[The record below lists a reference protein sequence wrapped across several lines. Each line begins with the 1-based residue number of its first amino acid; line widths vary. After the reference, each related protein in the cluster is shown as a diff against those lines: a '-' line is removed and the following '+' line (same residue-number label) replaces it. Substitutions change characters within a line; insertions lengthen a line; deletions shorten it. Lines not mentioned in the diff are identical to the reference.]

1 MREAV
6 LPSFYKVMVFKEK
19 VNLVIAQALEERQD
33 LFLISLTI
41 SDSNKITVIIDG
53 DTGVNIKDCI
63 DLSKAVDANL
73 DREEQDFELEVA
85 SYGALS
91 PFSLPRQFQKNIG
104 RNVEVKKVDGEKF
117 EATIAEV
124 NQENVTFTWQA
135 REPKPIGK
143 GKHTVDKSVTLP
155 YTEIK
160 DATVVIVF

>member
-6 LPSFYKVMVFKEK
+6 LPSFYKVMVFKDK
-19 VNLVIAQALEERQD
+19 VNSLVAQALEERQD

-41 SDSNKITVIIDG
+41 SDSNKIMVIIDG
-53 DTGVNIKDCI
+53 DNGVNIKDCI
-63 DLSKAVDANL
+63 DLSRAVEPNL

-85 SYGALS
+85 SYGALT

-104 RNVEVKKVDGEKF
+104 RNVEVKKADGEKF

-155 YTEIK
+155 YTDIK